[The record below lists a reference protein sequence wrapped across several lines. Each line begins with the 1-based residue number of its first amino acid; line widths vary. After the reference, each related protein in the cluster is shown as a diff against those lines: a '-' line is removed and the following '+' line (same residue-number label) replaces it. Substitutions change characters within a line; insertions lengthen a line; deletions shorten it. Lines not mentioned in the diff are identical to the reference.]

1 MKYEAQ
7 AGKPKAAAGKAES
20 GNTGNAGSADKQKIL
35 PDGQNGQEACG
46 AEEVRQIIDRM
57 LTIAQEIGWLSE
69 RKVPVENDSME
80 RAEPVISR
88 Q

>member
-35 PDGQNGQEACG
+35 PDGQNGQETCG

-69 RKVPVENDSME
+69 RKVPVENDKME
-80 RAEPVISR
+80 TAAPVTSR

>member
-20 GNTGNAGSADKQKIL
+20 GNTGNAGGADEQKIL
-35 PDGQNGQEACG
+35 PDSQNRQEACG

-69 RKVPVENDSME
+69 RKVPVENDNME
-80 RAEPVISR
+80 TAAPVTSR